1 MGVLDPEGSG
11 GSGAL
16 GEPPP
21 NPVTRIRGFIAPL
34 DMTGPGAGGTGTF
47 GLFGGGLMGPW
58 GFKIFGLAG
67 LAGAGLA
74 GRLRAVFFF
83 GGVVNFP
90 KSGSSYGDGL
100 FV

>member
-1 MGVLDPEGSG
+1 MGDIVGIGGSVGVLDPEGIG

-34 DMTGPGAGGTGTF
+34 DMGPGAGGT
-47 GLFGGGLMGPW
+47 
-58 GFKIFGLAG
+58 FKIFGLAG
-67 LAGAGLA
+67 LAEVSGLA
-74 GRLRAVFFF
+74 GRLRATFFF
-83 GGVVNFP
+83 GGVSVNFP

-100 FV
+100 SE